1 MYINIYYIY
10 IIYYNIYIYIYYI
23 IIYIILYIYI
33 YILLL
38 LLLLYYFNL
47 NKVKLFFN
55 STLFK
60 KFFTVVHMYAACKL
74 YTGDYS
80 FFNRFQTR

>member
-1 MYINIYYIY
+1 MSYSIY
-10 IIYYNIYIYIYYI
+10 IHIYIYRLLI
-23 IIYIILYIYI
+23 
-33 YILLL
+33 LL

-60 KFFTVVHMYAACKL
+60 KFFTVVHMYAAYKL

-80 FFNRFQTR
+80 FFNRIQRR